1 MLHNLVVTSAS
12 TVLDVLQEQ
21 TRKDIAV
28 DNLVDG
34 IPEDIEEQ
42 ERILQVL

>member
-1 MLHNLVVTSAS
+1 MLHDLVVASAS
-12 TVLDVLQEQ
+12 AVLGVLREQ
-21 TRKDIAV
+21 TIKDIAV

-42 ERILQVL
+42 ERILQVF

>member
-1 MLHNLVVTSAS
+1 MLHNLVVASAS
-12 TVLDVLQEQ
+12 AVLEVLQEQ
-21 TRKDIAV
+21 TEKDIAV

>member
-1 MLHNLVVTSAS
+1 MLHNLVVASAS
-12 TVLDVLQEQ
+12 AVLGVLQEQ
-21 TRKDIAV
+21 TKKDIAV